1 MTKLSIVMPCW
12 MRPQRTAR
20 AIKSVIAQTRG
31 DWQLMCIGDKCPVLL
46 EVTEQFVGDQRI
58 GVWQMTEHEGR
69 YGTQCLNAG
78 IELARGEYLCFLG
91 NDDYL
96 LPDHV
101 EQRLAS
107 IAGTDKDVVY
117 HDAVIAWPDGMKPRS
132 GALLACGHVGGSEL
146 VIRTAFLRKHNIRFT
161 DTKYGH
167 DWTFIEALAKAG
179 AKFGYSPTAT
189 YVVTHLPGNL
199 VEAGID

>member
-1 MTKLSIVMPCW
+1 

-20 AIKSVIAQTRG
+20 AIKSVIAQTSP
-31 DWQLMCIGDKCPVLL
+31 DWQLLCIGDKCPVLL
-46 EVTEQFVGDQRI
+46 DVTEQFVGDQRI

-78 IELARGEYLCFLG
+78 IELARGEYLCFIG

-117 HDAVIAWPDGMKPRS
+117 HDAMIAWPDGMKPRS

-146 VIRTAFLRKHNIRFT
+146 VIRTAFLREKGIRFT
-161 DTKYGH
+161 DGKYGH